1 MPIYGIDFGYSK
13 ACIATLDNNGNPIV
27 IRNLSDA
34 SDELAAAVFFEN
46 ANNVVIGSW
55 AKDMIETDGDRV
67 VQFIKKHLGKN
78 SGWGYEFDGHYFTP
92 VEISA
97 LILKRLKQIAEEQGE
112 TVNDVVVAMPS
123 YFGTEE
129 KMALKNAVE
138 LAGLNLIGVITEP
151 TAAALA
157 YLHNYEPSDQ
167 NILVYDLGGISLD
180 ISILQMSTETKNND
194 SPQLWILS
202 ADGNE
207 SLGGENWGDRLF
219 DFILQACCDE
229 NGLTTDEIDVD
240 TRQLI
245 RTKTDMVKRKLSSTE
260 NARVKVT
267 VNGAMTSITVSRE
280 DFEYITHD
288 LTEGTMAYVNQSLER
303 ANNIK
308 IDTVLLVGG
317 ATRMPMIHKLIENRF
332 PGKVK
337 SYEPNHAVAIG
348 AAIYGQMLTGTPT
361 PIPPPKPRKVSPY
374 SPNLI
379 ANMVRYLIDHSHDD
393 VAKELISEVDWK
405 ELTPEQ
411 LFSFFNRIRNLFK
424 E

>member
-1 MPIYGIDFGYSK
+1 M
-13 ACIATLDNNGNPIV
+13 
-27 IRNLSDA
+27 
-34 SDELAAAVFFEN
+34 
-46 ANNVVIGSW
+46 
-55 AKDMIETDGDRV
+55 
-67 VQFIKKHLGKN
+67 
-78 SGWGYEFDGHYFTP
+78 
-92 VEISA
+92 
-97 LILKRLKQIAEEQGE
+97 KRLKKIAEEQGE

-129 KMALKNAVE
+129 KIALKNVVE
-138 LAGLNLIGVITEP
+138 LAGLNLIGVIAEP

-180 ISILQMSTETKNND
+180 ISILQMTTETKNND
-194 SPQLWILS
+194 APQFPWLLTTV
-202 ADGNE
+202 GNK

-229 NGLTTDEIDVD
+229 NGLTPDEIDVE

-245 RTKTDMVKRKLSSTE
+245 RTKTDIVKRKLSSTE
-260 NARVKVT
+260 NARVKVI

-288 LTEGTMAYVNQSLER
+288 LTESTMAYVNQSLER

-317 ATRMPMIHKLIENRF
+317 ATRMPMIHKLMENRF

-348 AAIYGQMLTGTPT
+348 AAVYGQMLTGASTPT
-361 PIPPPKPRKVSPY
+361 DS
-374 SPNLI
+374 
-379 ANMVRYLIDHSHDD
+379 
-393 VAKELISEVDWK
+393 
-405 ELTPEQ
+405 
-411 LFSFFNRIRNLFK
+411 
-424 E
+424 